1 MIPTGTCP
9 QCGAPFAPGAAACT
23 QCGMVFAA
31 ASAPPPPGTMP
42 PPPPAGMMPPPGP
55 PGPPAAAVAH
65 TPPQRNNGVMVT
77 AALIAVIAII
87 RMVLVFTGKDKTG
100 GGTTSEGPGTG
111 PTVTYDTDIDP
122 SALAFGQVLLE
133 PVNQPTV
140 DAFTDDSRLGP
151 EAQPTVTLPDLP
163 TDTVATTTPGQVV
176 QPPQVTGSQPGLYGG
191 TRNNQVCDKE
201 KMISFL
207 EQNPDKAAAWAQV
220 QGIAVNDLRAYISA
234 LTPVILTRDTLVQ
247 NHGFKN
253 GQPYAHPSV
262 LQAGSAVLVD
272 PWGVPRAK
280 CSCGNPLLPPPV
292 ISVPPEYVGPQWPGF
307 EPTVIIVV
315 IAPPTPIVGGITIV
329 DVATGE
335 LIVRPLGAGLDTQD
349 LATGDV
355 RVTLTWGDTADLD
368 LAVTDPNGETIYY
381 DVKSSSSGGQLD
393 VDANGGCNSAITSPA
408 ENIIWPDTGPSGRYV
423 VQVSIYDDCGA
434 GASHPFVLQVLIGGL
449 PVQLSLGGDDGSLT
463 PTDGSGTLTVDA
475 GAMFFVFEKG

>member
-9 QCGAPFAPGAAACT
+9 QCGAPFAPGAAA
-23 QCGMVFAA
+23 QPVRRRAFAA
-31 ASAPPPPGTMP
+31 TSALPPPGSLP
-42 PPPPAGMMPPPGP
+42 PPTFNPPPQPAPVYAGP
-55 PGPPAAAVAH
+55 PPQ
-65 TPPQRNNGVMVT
+65 PQRNTGTMVT
-77 AALIAVIAII
+77 AALIAVIAIVG
-87 RMVLVFTGKDKTG
+87 MVLVFTSKDKS
-100 GGTTSEGPGTG
+100 GGTTSDGPGTG
-111 PTVTYDTDIDP
+111 PTVTYDVDIDP
-122 SALAFGQVLLE
+122 AALSLGQVLLE

-151 EAQPTVTLPDLP
+151 EVQPTVTLPDLP
-163 TDTVATTTPGQVV
+163 TSTVATTAPEQVT

-201 KMISFL
+201 KMITYL
-207 EQNPDKAAAWAQV
+207 EQHTEMGAAWAQV
-220 QGIAVNDLRAYISA
+220 QGIAVTDLRAYISA

-292 ISVPPEYVGPQWPGF
+292 INVPPEFVGPQWPGF

-315 IAPPTPIVGGITIV
+315 VAPPTPIVGGITIV
-329 DVATGE
+329 DLTTGE
-335 LIVRPLGAGLDTQD
+335 LIVRPLGADENTQD

-381 DVKSSSSGGQLD
+381 DVKASSSGGQLD
-393 VDANGGCNSAITSPA
+393 VDANGGCQSAITSPA
-408 ENIIWPDTGPSGRYV
+408 ENIIWPDTGPSGQYV

-434 GASHPFVLQVLIGGL
+434 GAAHPFVLQVLIGGV
-449 PVQLSLGGDDGSLT
+449 PVALSMGGDDGVLT
-463 PTDGSGTLTVDA
+463 PTDGVGTLTVED
-475 GAMFFVFEKG
+475 GAMVFVFTKG